1 MMSTDAITVEHLSK
15 KYRLGEMHTDL
26 LSERLGNLFRRR
38 RAAVQE
44 REFWALRDVTF
55 QVAQGEVL
63 GIMGRNGAGKST
75 LLKILSRLTAPT
87 EGRAV
92 CHGRLASLLEIGTG
106 FHPELSGRDNI
117 YLNATIMGMRRREI
131 ARKFDEIVAFAGVE
145 RFLETPVKRY
155 SSGMYVRLAFA
166 VAAHIETD
174 ILVVDEVLAVG
185 DAEFQKRC
193 LGKMGEVARGGRTV
207 LFVSHNL
214 GVLRTLC
221 TTGLFMDKGEVV
233 LSGTAEECIALY
245 ESRYAEAAQTSWR
258 LSEMPVDKRMAITKI
273 DSALRGRQPD
283 LVFDAGITLVS
294 HAAHKPAM
302 IAIDITDSAGTPI
315 LQAVPQWEPF
325 LNEAPEQ
332 VVRVSVDLPPL
343 IPGRYLATFWV
354 GTHASETLDAVY
366 NAVAFDI
373 HDSPTAGRTFPHTKD
388 HGHIVPPSTVRID

>member
-1 MMSTDAITVEHLSK
+1 MSTDAITVEHLSK
-15 KYRLGEMHTDL
+15 KYRLGEMHTNL
-26 LSERLGNLFRRR
+26 LSERLGNFFRRR
-38 RAAVQE
+38 PATVQE

-55 QVAQGEVL
+55 RVAQGEVL

-92 CHGRLASLLEIGTG
+92 CRGRLASLLEIGTG
-106 FHPELSGRDNI
+106 FHPELSGRENI
-117 YLNATIMGMRRREI
+117 YLNGTIMGMRRREI

-145 RFLETPVKRY
+145 RFLDTPVKRY
-155 SSGMYVRLAFA
+155 SSGMYIRLAFA

-221 TTGLFMDKGEVV
+221 TTGLFLDKGEVV
-233 LSGTAEECIALY
+233 HSGTAEECITLY
-245 ESRYAEAAQTSWR
+245 ESKYAEAAQTSWR
-258 LSEMPVDKRMAITKI
+258 LSEMPVDKKMAITKI
-273 DSALRGRQPD
+273 DSALQGRQPE
-283 LVFDAGITLVS
+283 LVFDAGVTLVS
-294 HAAHKPAM
+294 HAPHKPAM
-302 IAIDITDSAGTPI
+302 IAIDIRDASGTPI

-354 GTHASETLDAVY
+354 GTHASETMDVVY
-366 NAVAFDI
+366 DAVAFEV
-373 HDSPTAGRTFPHTKD
+373 HESPTAGRTFPHTKD
-388 HGHIVPPSTVRID
+388 HGHIVPPSTVRVD